1 MPYEKDAIAHYAS
14 PYYDPEKAHEYY
26 MKNRKLK
33 GRSGSSSGSDTSDN
47 SRSTSK
53 LNDSGKVIW
62 KQVKGNIKNEKKA
75 AKKSA
80 DAQRDAQIAALKN
93 QTQQS
98 QDKIFAKL
106 EKLQNAT
113 FKKKGA
119 FDKAVKK
126 GFSKAKVSSE
136 LRATIQAV
144 RAAYKQYKQSMDAS
158 YESIYQAEYDK
169 ILSEY
174 AKKGGKSL

>member
-1 MPYEKDAIAHYAS
+1 MLHEKDAIAHYAS

-26 MKNRKLK
+26 MKTRELK
-33 GRSGSSSGSDTSDN
+33 GRSSLGTSDN
-47 SRSTSK
+47 SRSIGK

-62 KQVKGNIKNEKKA
+62 DQVKGNIKDEKTA

-80 DAQRDAQIAALKN
+80 DAQRNAQIAALKN
-93 QTQQS
+93 QAQQS
-98 QDKIFAKL
+98 QEKIFEKL
-106 EKLQNAT
+106 EKIQNA
-113 FKKKGA
+113 FVKKPGA

-136 LRATIQAV
+136 LKATILAV
-144 RAAYKQYKQSMDAS
+144 RTAYAQYKKSMDAS

>member
-1 MPYEKDAIAHYAS
+1 MLYEKDAIAHYAS

-26 MKNRKLK
+26 MKNRELK
-33 GRSGSSSGSDTSDN
+33 GRSGSSSDSDVSDN

-53 LNDSGKVIW
+53 LNDSGKSIW
-62 KQVKGNIKNEKKA
+62 KQVQGNIKAEKKSV
-75 AKKSA
+75 KENLN
-80 DAQRDAQIAALKN
+80 AQRDAQIEAIKN
-93 QTQQS
+93 KSQQS
-98 QDKIFAKL
+98 QEKIFEKL

-126 GFSKAKVSSE
+126 SFSKQKASRE

-144 RAAYKQYKQSMDAS
+144 REAYAQYKKSADES
-158 YESIYQAEYDK
+158 YESIFQEEYDK
-169 ILSEY
+169 ILAEY